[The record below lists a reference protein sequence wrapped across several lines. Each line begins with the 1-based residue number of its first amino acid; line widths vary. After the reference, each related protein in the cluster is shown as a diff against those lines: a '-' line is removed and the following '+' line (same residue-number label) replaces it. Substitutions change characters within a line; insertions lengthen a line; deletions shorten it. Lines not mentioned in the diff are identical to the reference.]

1 MGGIGLDEPMQL
13 LEVHAVVDADPEQP
27 VATAQAADE
36 RVLEP
41 AALDLVARDASR
53 RLADAAARL
62 VEQDEQLVA
71 RGVRSAGDGGRD
83 DGRAMLRPL
92 GPGVQRCP
100 RCEEASSRGRVREGL
115 RDVPVL
121 LTAGRAEQMLRQV
134 SKDGF
139 EGVAVLVTDE
149 GKGLIASFWES
160 EEAAAAA
167 AGFAA
172 EALEEHTT
180 LFRSP
185 PGRDHYRVALAELPG
200 VTVS

>member
-1 MGGIGLDEPMQL
+1 MYSRVTL
-13 LEVHAVVDADPEQP
+13 LEIDTLRVDVDDAVTLFREN
-27 VATAQAADE
+27 
-36 RVLEP
+36 VL
-41 AALDLVARDASR
+41 S
-53 RLADAAARL
+53 
-62 VEQDEQLVA
+62 
-71 RGVRSAGDGGRD
+71 
-83 DGRAMLRPL
+83 
-92 GPGVQRCP
+92 
-100 RCEEASSRGRVREGL
+100 GL
-115 RDVPVL
+115 R
-121 LTAGRAEQMLRQV
+121 EQ
-134 SKDGF
+134 DGF